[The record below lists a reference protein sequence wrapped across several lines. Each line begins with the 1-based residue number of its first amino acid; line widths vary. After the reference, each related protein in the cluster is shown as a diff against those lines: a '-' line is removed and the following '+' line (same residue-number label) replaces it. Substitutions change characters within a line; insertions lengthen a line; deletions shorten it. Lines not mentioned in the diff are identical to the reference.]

1 MSETEKVAAENGI
14 GKPKI
19 KGMPETDE
27 NNVIGSSR
35 TNAKGG
41 KKSGAV
47 GLTMN
52 GAIGSNKAES
62 QNTQTVDV
70 PKIKEGSVAVFST
83 RNVEWP
89 GVGKVAK
96 GYNIVTPAQADQWK
110 TRSHIR
116 VATPEEVAKEFG
128 L

>member
-1 MSETEKVAAENGI
+1 MSETEKVAEDNDI

-35 TNAKGG
+35 TNVNG
-41 KKSGAV
+41 KKKTGSV
-47 GLTMN
+47 GITNN
-52 GAIGSNKAES
+52 GAIGSKKAES
-62 QNTQTVDV
+62 QKVVLEDK
-70 PKIKEGSVAVFST
+70 PKVKKDSVAIYST

-89 GVGKVAK
+89 GVGKVSK
-96 GYNIVTPAQADQWK
+96 GYNIVTPAEAEQWK
-110 TRSHIR
+110 ARNHIR

>member
-14 GKPKI
+14 GRAKI

-35 TNAKGG
+35 TTAVG
-41 KKSGAV
+41 KKKTGSV
-47 GLTMN
+47 GTTSN
-52 GAIGSNKAES
+52 GAIGSRKAES
-62 QNTQTVDV
+62 QKFEPVSS
-70 PKIKEGSVAVFST
+70 PKPKTDSVAIFST
-83 RNVEWP
+83 RNVDWP
-89 GVGKVAK
+89 GVGKVSK
-96 GYNIVTPAQADQWK
+96 GYNIVTSKEAEQWK